1 MNPIPPSTRFQHL
14 LTLIVERES
23 KEKIY
28 NTAQTTIPI
37 APVVVVNMP
46 NKFFSMAK
54 EAPEVAG
61 VMSAP
66 FPFPFPFPFPL
77 LCVALL
83 LVPLRFAPGA
93 IGYVEF
99 FLWASTL
106 GQQEAIVVKRRV
118 VLRMEKRIV
127 AVFVLWL
134 IGELLCLCVYVC
146 MMMTHTNAVWRSW
159 SQEEIVVNC
168 LLACLLDGSGE
179 AR

>member
-1 MNPIPPSTRFQHL
+1 MNETHPPHL
-14 LTLIVERES
+14 RAPTPPHPPGAERERES
-23 KEKIY
+23 KLKSY

-37 APVVVVNMP
+37 APVVVNTP
-46 NKFFSMAK
+46 NKFFSIAK

-61 VMSAP
+61 VISA
-66 FPFPFPFPFPL
+66 PFPFPFPFPL

-118 VLRMEKRIV
+118 MLRMEKRIV
-127 AVFVLWL
+127 AVVCSLVGWL
-134 IGELLCLCVYVC
+134 VKYCVCVSVCLGMCV
-146 MMMTHTNAVWRSW
+146 
-159 SQEEIVVNC
+159 
-168 LLACLLDGSGE
+168 
-179 AR
+179 

>member
-1 MNPIPPSTRFQHL
+1 MKS
-14 LTLIVERES
+14 
-23 KEKIY
+23 Y

-37 APVVVVNMP
+37 APVVVVIIP
-46 NKFFSMAK
+46 KKFFSIAK

-61 VMSAP
+61 VISA
-66 FPFPFPFPFPL
+66 PFPFPFPFPL

-127 AVFVLWL
+127 AV
-134 IGELLCLCVYVC
+134 VC
-146 MMMTHTNAVWRSW
+146 SLVGLVGW
-159 SQEEIVVNC
+159 
-168 LLACLLDGSGE
+168 
-179 AR
+179 

>member
-1 MNPIPPSTRFQHL
+1 MNQNQKNSIHLRLPPICLYPDRQTYHFASSTQTYPPHTHAPTPPHSHGR
-14 LTLIVERES
+14 ERERG
-23 KEKIY
+23 EIY
-28 NTAQTTIPI
+28 KTAQTTIPI

-46 NKFFSMAK
+46 KRFFSIAK

-61 VMSAP
+61 VISAP

-127 AVFVLWL
+127 AVV
-134 IGELLCLCVYVC
+134 
-146 MMMTHTNAVWRSW
+146 RSLVGW
-159 SQEEIVVNC
+159 
-168 LLACLLDGSGE
+168 
-179 AR
+179 

>member
-1 MNPIPPSTRFQHL
+1 MKLIPPIHMLQHL
-14 LTLIVERES
+14 LTLMAEREREREGKVKS
-23 KEKIY
+23 H

-46 NKFFSMAK
+46 NKFFSIAK

-61 VMSAP
+61 VISAP
-66 FPFPFPFPFPL
+66 FPLPFPFPFPL

-127 AVFVLWL
+127 AVV
-134 IGELLCLCVYVC
+134 
-146 MMMTHTNAVWRSW
+146 RSLVGW
-159 SQEEIVVNC
+159 
-168 LLACLLDGSGE
+168 
-179 AR
+179 

>member
-1 MNPIPPSTRFQHL
+1 
-14 LTLIVERES
+14 
-23 KEKIY
+23 
-28 NTAQTTIPI
+28 
-37 APVVVVNMP
+37 
-46 NKFFSMAK
+46 MAK

-61 VMSAP
+61 VISAP

-77 LCVALL
+77 LCEALL

-127 AVFVLWL
+127 AVFVLCLVGWL
-134 IGELLCLCVYVC
+134 VKYCVCVS
-146 MMMTHTNAVWRSW
+146 MMMTHTKAVWRSW
-159 SQEEIVVNC
+159 SQEEIVANC
-168 LLACLLDGSGE
+168 LLA
-179 AR
+179 

>member
-1 MNPIPPSTRFQHL
+1 MLQHL
-14 LTLIVERES
+14 LTLTVERER
-23 KEKIY
+23 EQGKIY

-54 EAPEVAG
+54 EAPEVEG
-61 VMSAP
+61 VISA
-66 FPFPFPFPFPL
+66 PFPFPFPFPL

-127 AVFVLWL
+127 AAFVLWL
-134 IGELLCLCVYVC
+134 VG
-146 MMMTHTNAVWRSW
+146 W
-159 SQEEIVVNC
+159 
-168 LLACLLDGSGE
+168 
-179 AR
+179 

>member
-1 MNPIPPSTRFQHL
+1 MLEHL
-14 LTLIVERES
+14 LTLMAERERES
-23 KEKIY
+23 KVKSY

-37 APVVVVNMP
+37 APVVVIIP
-46 NKFFSMAK
+46 QKFFSIAK

-61 VMSAP
+61 VISA
-66 FPFPFPFPFPL
+66 PFPFPFPFPL

-127 AVFVLWL
+127 ADFVRSLVGWL
-134 IGELLCLCVYVC
+134 VG
-146 MMMTHTNAVWRSW
+146 W
-159 SQEEIVVNC
+159 
-168 LLACLLDGSGE
+168 
-179 AR
+179 

>member
-1 MNPIPPSTRFQHL
+1 MLQHL
-14 LTLIVERES
+14 LTLIVERERG
-23 KEKIY
+23 EIY

-37 APVVVVNMP
+37 APVVVVNIP
-46 NKFFSMAK
+46 KRFFSITK

-61 VMSAP
+61 VISAP
-66 FPFPFPFPFPL
+66 FPLPFPFPL

-118 VLRMEKRIV
+118 VLRMENRIV
-127 AVFVLWL
+127 AVVCSLVGWL
-134 IGELLCLCVYVC
+134 VG
-146 MMMTHTNAVWRSW
+146 W
-159 SQEEIVVNC
+159 
-168 LLACLLDGSGE
+168 
-179 AR
+179 

>member
-1 MNPIPPSTRFQHL
+1 MLQHL
-14 LTLIVERES
+14 LTLIVERERES
-23 KEKIY
+23 KVKSY

-46 NKFFSMAK
+46 NKFFSIAK

-61 VMSAP
+61 VISA
-66 FPFPFPFPFPL
+66 PFPFPFPFPL

-127 AVFVLWL
+127 AVVCSLVGWFGWL
-134 IGELLCLCVYVC
+134 VKYCVCVSMC
-146 MMMTHTNAVWRSW
+146 V
-159 SQEEIVVNC
+159 
-168 LLACLLDGSGE
+168 
-179 AR
+179 

>member
-1 MNPIPPSTRFQHL
+1 MKS
-14 LTLIVERES
+14 
-23 KEKIY
+23 Y

-46 NKFFSMAK
+46 NKFFSIAK

-61 VMSAP
+61 VISAP
-66 FPFPFPFPFPL
+66 FPLPFPFPFPL

-127 AVFVLWL
+127 AVVRSLVGWL
-134 IGELLCLCVYVC
+134 VG
-146 MMMTHTNAVWRSW
+146 W
-159 SQEEIVVNC
+159 
-168 LLACLLDGSGE
+168 
-179 AR
+179 

>member
-1 MNPIPPSTRFQHL
+1 MLQHL
-14 LTLIVERES
+14 LTLIVEREQG
-23 KEKIY
+23 KIY

-46 NKFFSMAK
+46 NKFFSIAK

-61 VMSAP
+61 VISA
-66 FPFPFPFPFPL
+66 PFPFPFPFPL
-77 LCVALL
+77 LCEALL

-99 FLWASTL
+99 FLWTWTL

-134 IGELLCLCVYVC
+134 VG
-146 MMMTHTNAVWRSW
+146 
-159 SQEEIVVNC
+159 
-168 LLACLLDGSGE
+168 
-179 AR
+179 

>member
-1 MNPIPPSTRFQHL
+1 MSQ
-14 LTLIVERES
+14 RES
-23 KEKIY
+23 KVKSH

-46 NKFFSMAK
+46 NKFFSIAK

-61 VMSAP
+61 VISA
-66 FPFPFPFPFPL
+66 PFPFPFPFPL

-118 VLRMEKRIV
+118 MLRMEKRIV
-127 AVFVLWL
+127 AVVCSLVGWL
-134 IGELLCLCVYVC
+134 VGEVLCLCVFVC

-159 SQEEIVVNC
+159 SAGRDRSR
-168 LLACLLDGSGE
+168 LFA
-179 AR
+179 

>member
-1 MNPIPPSTRFQHL
+1 
-14 LTLIVERES
+14 
-23 KEKIY
+23 
-28 NTAQTTIPI
+28 
-37 APVVVVNMP
+37 
-46 NKFFSMAK
+46 MAK

-61 VMSAP
+61 VISAP

-127 AVFVLWL
+127 AVVCSLV
-134 IGELLCLCVYVC
+134 GELLCLCVYVC
-146 MMMTHTNAVWRSW
+146 V
-159 SQEEIVVNC
+159 
-168 LLACLLDGSGE
+168 
-179 AR
+179 

>member
-1 MNPIPPSTRFQHL
+1 MNETHPPHPHAPTPPHPHSRERER
-14 LTLIVERES
+14 ERES
-23 KEKIY
+23 KVKSY
-28 NTAQTTIPI
+28 NTAQTTIPT

-46 NKFFSMAK
+46 KKFFSIAK

-61 VMSAP
+61 VISA
-66 FPFPFPFPFPL
+66 PFPFPFPFPL

-127 AVFVLWL
+127 AVVCSLVGWL
-134 IGELLCLCVYVC
+134 VG
-146 MMMTHTNAVWRSW
+146 W
-159 SQEEIVVNC
+159 
-168 LLACLLDGSGE
+168 
-179 AR
+179 

>member
-1 MNPIPPSTRFQHL
+1 MNETQPPHPHAPTPPHPHGR
-14 LTLIVERES
+14 ERES
-23 KEKIY
+23 QVKSY

-46 NKFFSMAK
+46 NKFFSIAK

-61 VMSAP
+61 VISAP
-66 FPFPFPFPFPL
+66 LPFPFPFPFPL

-127 AVFVLWL
+127 AVVCSLVGWL
-134 IGELLCLCVYVC
+134 VGEVLCLCVYVC
-146 MMMTHTNAVWRSW
+146 V
-159 SQEEIVVNC
+159 
-168 LLACLLDGSGE
+168 
-179 AR
+179 

>member
-1 MNPIPPSTRFQHL
+1 MKS
-14 LTLIVERES
+14 
-23 KEKIY
+23 Y

-37 APVVVVNMP
+37 APVVVVIIP
-46 NKFFSMAK
+46 NKFFSIAK

-61 VMSAP
+61 VISAP
-66 FPFPFPFPFPL
+66 FPFPFPLPLL

-118 VLRMEKRIV
+118 MLRMEKRIV
-127 AVFVLWL
+127 AV
-134 IGELLCLCVYVC
+134 VC
-146 MMMTHTNAVWRSW
+146 SLV
-159 SQEEIVVNC
+159 
-168 LLACLLDGSGE
+168 G
-179 AR
+179 

>member
-1 MNPIPPSTRFQHL
+1 MLQHL
-14 LTLIVERES
+14 LTLMAERKRERES
-23 KEKIY
+23 KVKFY

-37 APVVVVNMP
+37 APVVVVNIP
-46 NKFFSMAK
+46 NKFFSIAK

-61 VMSAP
+61 VISA
-66 FPFPFPFPFPL
+66 PFPFPFPL

-118 VLRMEKRIV
+118 MLRMEKRIV
-127 AVFVLWL
+127 AVFVRSLVGWL
-134 IGELLCLCVYVC
+134 VG
-146 MMMTHTNAVWRSW
+146 W
-159 SQEEIVVNC
+159 
-168 LLACLLDGSGE
+168 
-179 AR
+179 

>member
-1 MNPIPPSTRFQHL
+1 
-14 LTLIVERES
+14 
-23 KEKIY
+23 
-28 NTAQTTIPI
+28 
-37 APVVVVNMP
+37 
-46 NKFFSMAK
+46 MAK

-61 VMSAP
+61 VISAP

-77 LCVALL
+77 LCEALL

-127 AVFVLWL
+127 AVVRSLVDWL
-134 IGELLCLCVYVC
+134 VGELLCLCVYVC
-146 MMMTHTNAVWRSW
+146 MMMTHTNAVC
-159 SQEEIVVNC
+159 EELVAGGDC
-168 LLACLLDGSGE
+168 SKLLACLMVVVKLDE
-179 AR
+179 ERE